1 MNTSLKSVTAIGHGG
16 ANILWRRS
24 LYLHKGPRIAGLK
37 RDPVEVFTNKEG
49 IKYDDINENVKYVKE
64 FLSDK
69 YQISDELALQVITH
83 KSFANGIKPYNEKLS
98 AMGSKILNLHFAKT
112 VIEKPSTTEVT
123 NDLAIEKKNLDI
135 LGQPISKE
143 LGGRLSLGIFAKL
156 NKLNSIMFWNSY
168 NQGLNFENSGELKV
182 SAQMIYALVGAVN
195 FTHGKAV
202 CEHFINEKI
211 LTSVE
216 SITKDIIETDLK
228 SVQESPN

>member
-1 MNTSLKSVTAIGHGG
+1 MNTSLKSARALGNNGF
-16 ANILWRRS
+16 NIFWNRS
-24 LYLHKGPRIAGLK
+24 VYLHKGPRIAGLK
-37 RDPVEVFTNKEG
+37 RDPVAVFTNKEG
-49 IKYDDINENVKYVKE
+49 IKYDDINGNVKYIKE

-98 AMGSKILNLHFAKT
+98 AMGSKMLNLHFAKT
-112 VIEKPSTTEVT
+112 VVEKPSNTEVI
-123 NDLAIEKKNLDI
+123 NELSIANKNLDI

-143 LGGRLSLGIFAKL
+143 LSGRLSLGIFAKL

-182 SAQMIYALVGAVN
+182 SAQMIYALIGAVN
-195 FTHGKAV
+195 FTHGKTV

-211 LTSVE
+211 LPSVE
-216 SITKDIIETDLK
+216 SITRDIIETDLK
-228 SVQESPN
+228 STQESN